1 MCAEFV
7 MAESDVV
14 VEVVNLNQSLFQMVD
29 LVPVVALHSL
39 EG

>member
-14 VEVVNLNQSLFQMVD
+14 VEVVNLSQSLFQMVD
-29 LVPVVALHSL
+29 LVSVVALYSL

>member
-29 LVPVVALHSL
+29 LVSVVALYSL